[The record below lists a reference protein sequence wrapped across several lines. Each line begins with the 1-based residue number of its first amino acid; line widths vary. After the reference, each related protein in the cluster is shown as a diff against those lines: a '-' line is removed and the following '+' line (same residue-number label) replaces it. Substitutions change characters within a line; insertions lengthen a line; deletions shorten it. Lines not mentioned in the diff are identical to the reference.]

1 VGPALNLLLDTSTL
15 LWITR
20 EPSRVSAPA
29 RAGLDDPSNT
39 LWVSTA
45 SAWEIATKHRLG
57 RLPQG
62 APLVADWYGELDRF
76 AFEHLPITAEHALR
90 GGGYETAHGDPFDR
104 IIAAQAELERMVLV
118 ASDRAFDLFPVRRL
132 W

>member
-15 LWITR
+15 LWITG
-20 EPSRVSAPA
+20 EPSRVSARA
-29 RAGLDDPSNT
+29 RAGLDDTANT
-39 LWVSTA
+39 LWVSAA
-45 SAWEIATKHRLG
+45 SAWEIATKHRAG

-62 APLVADWYGELDRF
+62 APLLADWYGELDRF
-76 AFEHLPITAEHALR
+76 AFDHLPITPDHALR
-90 GGGYETAHGDPFDR
+90 GGGYDVEHADPFDR
-104 IIAAQAELERMVLV
+104 IIAAQADVERMVLV